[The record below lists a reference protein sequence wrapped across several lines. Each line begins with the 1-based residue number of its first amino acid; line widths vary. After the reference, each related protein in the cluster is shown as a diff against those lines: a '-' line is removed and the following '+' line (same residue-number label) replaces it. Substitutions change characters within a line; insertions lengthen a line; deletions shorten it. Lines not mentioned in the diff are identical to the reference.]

1 MNDYLRAIG
10 TLMGSCDK
18 AIVQKILRM
27 ELH

>member
-18 AIVQKILRM
+18 AIVHKDTKM
-27 ELH
+27 EWH